1 MKYVKQYNYL
11 GIILDAEMSLT
22 PLCKNVEKRVIDKVF
37 VIRKR
42 RRYITYHAALQIYKQ
57 LVLPIFYY
65 AGFLLISCTKNKKHD
80 FQVIQN
86 DVLRFCNNNRREDR
100 VLLNEMHKNANLV
113 SFEQRRCVQILSLM
127 YKLSKNE
134 NNRKIGSRN
143 TRQQDK
149 YIIKTDTKVGTK
161 YANSPYHK
169 GTNLWNILTRE
180 TQFSENIFIFKNKQ
194 ALPNNNGDKIAR

>member
-1 MKYVKQYNYL
+1 MERNTKHYGRFDKFLTVGTQNRLSKLTDNIPFKIGNTNMKYVKQYNYL

-57 LVLPIFYY
+57 IVLPIFYY
-65 AGFLLISCTKNKKHD
+65 AGSLLISCTKNKKHD

-127 YKLSKNE
+127 YKLSKN
-134 NNRKIGSRN
+134 S
-143 TRQQDK
+143 
-149 YIIKTDTKVGTK
+149 
-161 YANSPYHK
+161 
-169 GTNLWNILTRE
+169 
-180 TQFSENIFIFKNKQ
+180 F
-194 ALPNNNGDKIAR
+194 